1 MTISVSYILLVPSL
15 IFFLSVVTSIT
26 PDVEDGVGGRLSW
39 KQCTWTV
46 RHAKDSGKICECKFR
61 VEHPNSSLHVVYSGV
76 NRVYCNGYHQCCSR
90 WYLKFND
97 TECNN
102 PGPIDLVVFK
112 RYTDDSP
119 YRTRQAEGYCN
130 NMTRGEVTVELHVGK
145 CLGWHKR
152 HDYDY
157 DNANTGWFEDSPSR
171 ILIREVYPY
180 QK

>member
-39 KQCTWTV
+39 KQCSWTG
-46 RHAKDSGKICECKFR
+46 RYHGDSREIHKCNFAI
-61 VEHPNSSLHVVYSGV
+61 EHSGNSLHVVYAGV

-90 WYLKFND
+90 WYFTFNG

-119 YRTRQAEGYCN
+119 YRTRQAEGYCY
-130 NMTRGEVTVELHVGK
+130 NMNSGKVTVALHVGP
-145 CLGWHKR
+145 CVPWSNR
-152 HDYDY
+152 I
-157 DNANTGWFEDSPSR
+157 DNANTGWFEKSPSR